1 MKPVGD
7 EVFGMQLEVD
17 EADVQLLQ
25 SVLQNHAV
33 TLSHEIHKAATR
45 EFRKKLEEEEARTK
59 ALLERL
65 RGLAVQRET
74 SR

>member
-1 MKPVGD
+1 MRPVGD

-25 SVLQNHAV
+25 SLLQSHAV

-45 EFRKKLEEEEARTK
+45 EFRKKLEEEESRTK
-59 ALLERL
+59 ALLNRL
-65 RGLAVQRET
+65 RAIAGPGGT